1 MTALSGA
8 ERSSTVT
15 SQWQPRSSKE
25 SSVVMP
31 ASTEKETDHPFI
43 KKCSPVEKRFSSR
56 KTSSNAASHDRSVQE
71 CFKLIQFWLSGGE
84 NLCPSWTRSLGM
96 GSFFA
101 SSATVCKVREKSI
114 YKSLGLPIIT
124 RVVDTDSKRV
134 MERENKR
141 KAKEI
146 ESYNHRVHLE
156 GCKIKLNK

>member
-1 MTALSGA
+1 
-8 ERSSTVT
+8 
-15 SQWQPRSSKE
+15 
-25 SSVVMP
+25 
-31 ASTEKETDHPFI
+31 
-43 KKCSPVEKRFSSR
+43 
-56 KTSSNAASHDRSVQE
+56 
-71 CFKLIQFWLSGGE
+71 
-84 NLCPSWTRSLGM
+84 M